1 MLLGI
6 VLNKRLCYRYSALPK
21 LFNRRPVAIARQWTV
36 TIHGEL
42 AAAGRSVKEKNLS
55 NESSKRMT
63 NEEF

>member
-1 MLLGI
+1 MLLRI
-6 VLNKRLCYRYSALPK
+6 VLNKRLCYSYSALPK

-36 TIHGEL
+36 AIHGEL
-42 AAAGRSVKEKNLS
+42 AAGRSVKENNLS